1 MVKERQAMVRTVLVK
16 NTNWWRL
23 TDQPID
29 IDEVV
34 FSRVENPATRVAALL
49 SGDLDMI
56 YNVPPQDIEHVEK
69 NPAVK
74 VWQTPEL
81 RTMFLGMDQS
91 RDELLESNVK
101 GKNPFKDKRGRQAFY
116 QAIDRDPVASKEI
129 PSFTH
134 RTPPMH

>member
-1 MVKERQAMVRTVLVK
+1 MSRETGSAGPLA
-16 NTNWWRL
+16 
-23 TDQPID
+23 DGAGID
-29 IDEVV
+29 MDEVV
-34 FSRVENPATRVAALL
+34 FSRIENPATRVAALL

-91 RDELLESNVK
+91 REELLESNVK
-101 GKNPFKDKRGRQAFY
+101 GKNPFIRSRHALRLAIRGLQLFIFARSGEEVDQL
-116 QAIDRDPVASKEI
+116 IL
-129 PSFTH
+129 
-134 RTPPMH
+134 